1 MKEYLKRLFRN
12 NGVARG
18 WLYVITTVAFALG
31 DDAYEFGRW
40 LVEQRDML
48 ITRDVS
54 IVDGFAL
61 FFLSGGK
68 ILLAVGAALNT
79 LRAYLDQHLSKTKNE
94 ETTIITPPT
103 R

>member
-1 MKEYLKRLFRN
+1 MKEYLKRLFKN

-18 WLYVITTVAFALG
+18 WLYVITTLALALG

-48 ITRDVS
+48 IARDVS

-68 ILLAVGAALNT
+68 IFLAFGAALNT
-79 LRAYLDQHLSKTKNE
+79 LRAYLDQHLSKKDEKDTD
-94 ETTIITPPT
+94 TVTIT

>member
-1 MKEYLKRLFRN
+1 MKEYLKRLFKN
-12 NGVARG
+12 NGIARG
-18 WLYVITTVAFALG
+18 WLYVITTIAFALG

-40 LVEQRDML
+40 LVEQREML

-68 ILLAVGAALNT
+68 IFLAVGAALNT
-79 LRAYLDQHLSKTKNE
+79 LRAYLDQHLSKKDEKDTD
-94 ETTIITPPT
+94 TVTIA